1 MHCMFVGNFSEKGIF
16 LSVFPYI
23 WHGSYYHVSSNH
35 PKPLYPRSLNYM
47 RTARVKESIHQG
59 HQTLGLVGRLSLT
72 LDAEDVTADELAS
85 VYGRKKQGSMMKLD
99 PGACGDMAPVLG
111 KALGL
116 SMQLVRESAQKLDL
130 RSIEVETDPVAA
142 NCEIELRAASEIN
155 SEVVSILVTGWL
167 RGKDVLRFRAVF
179 RPSINWNLSK
189 EVWCEVAEAAQA
201 KSFYSEYDQGL
212 RVMPCAT
219 SHSWLLVCLFDQ
231 RWRDQSNLL
240 ICTTSW
246 SVHSIYIILHHS
258 TVLEQAY
265 LDESATLLACHLRR
279 PLGSIVTLSDA
290 LCCNATCETTLN
302 SSAKRIVAHAST
314 SCGQP
319 LQQQL
324 AASVWS
330 SDVNFTIVLN
340 LESFWSV
347 SNAAWTRIYFWISGS
362 CQLSK
367 RSD

>member
-1 MHCMFVGNFSEKGIF
+1 MQ
-16 LSVFPYI
+16 
-23 WHGSYYHVSSNH
+23 
-35 PKPLYPRSLNYM
+35 
-47 RTARVKESIHQG
+47 TARVKESIHQG

-189 EVWCEVAEAAQA
+189 EVWCEVTEAAQA
-201 KSFYSEYDQGL
+201 KSFYSEHDQGL
-212 RVMPCAT
+212 RVLE
-219 SHSWLLVCLFDQ
+219 SCL
-231 RWRDQSNLL
+231 
-240 ICTTSW
+240 
-246 SVHSIYIILHHS
+246 
-258 TVLEQAY
+258 A
-265 LDESATLLACHLRR
+265 LRR
-279 PLGSIVTLSDA
+279 TPG
-290 LCCNATCETTLN
+290 
-302 SSAKRIVAHAST
+302 
-314 SCGQP
+314 
-319 LQQQL
+319 
-324 AASVWS
+324 
-330 SDVNFTIVLN
+330 
-340 LESFWSV
+340 
-347 SNAAWTRIYFWISGS
+347 Y
-362 CQLSK
+362 
-367 RSD
+367 